1 VAPRFP
7 LPANKGD
14 KLRVY
19 HQLRLLSRRHSVSL
33 LALSDEPVAAE
44 DVREIAG
51 FCERLELVPLRRAAS
66 LARLALRAPFERAPL
81 QNIFY
86 RSPRY
91 ARRLDAWL
99 ADGHFDIL
107 HGNNVR
113 ILPYLWDRPP
123 ARIVVDLTDAQTLN
137 LRSRRALTAYP
148 QRFVYDLELARMER
162 YEREV
167 AAHFRTILVSAEA
180 DRAQLGAEHTVVLPN
195 GVDAEFFLYA
205 EAGREPA
212 TVVMTGNMGY
222 EPNVDGALWFA
233 RHVWPAVRAARSD
246 VRWEIVG
253 ARPAPVVR
261 ALSRLDGVTVTGA
274 VDDVGAY
281 LRRATLA
288 IAPIRSGSGIQNKV
302 LEGLASGTPLVVTRL
317 ANRAIGA
324 LDGVHLIEADEP
336 EETSAA
342 ILRLLGDAEARSDLA
357 RAGATFV
364 RERFTWEAHVAA
376 LERIYER
383 LLGA

>member
-51 FCERLELVPLRRAAS
+51 FCERLELVPLKRAAS
-66 LARLALRAPFERAPL
+66 LARLALRAPFERTPL

-99 ADGHFDIL
+99 ADGRFDIL

-195 GVDAEFFLYA
+195 GVDAEVFKYA

-253 ARPAPVVR
+253 ARPAPAVR

-302 LEGLASGTPLVVTRL
+302 LEGLASGTPMVVTRL

-324 LDGVHLIEADEP
+324 LDGVQLIEADEP

-342 ILRLLGDAEARSDLA
+342 ILRLLGDAEARSNLA
-357 RAGATFV
+357 RAGAAFV
-364 RERFTWEAHVAA
+364 RERFTWEAHVAT
-376 LERIYER
+376 LERIYEKV
-383 LLGA
+383 LGT